1 MSAKD
6 YLKQLKL
13 LDIQIKQKVEELES
27 LKSAVTGLSGID
39 YAKDPVMTSRPGEAP
54 YVQTVNRMIDL
65 SAEINREI
73 DDFADKKHLIID
85 QIQGLGNADE
95 VDLLYYRY
103 IQYLTFEKIADKMYY
118 STRHIFVIHRRALQH
133 FEDKYLSA

>member
-1 MSAKD
+1 MGAKE

-27 LKSAVTGLSGID
+27 LKSAVAGLSGVD
-39 YAKDPVMTSRPGEAP
+39 YTKDPVMTSRPGEAS
-54 YVQTVNRMIDL
+54 YVRTVNRMVDL

-73 DDFADKKHLIID
+73 DDFADKKHLIIG
-85 QIQGLGNADE
+85 QIQGLGNAEE

-103 IQYLTFEKIADKMYY
+103 IQYLTFEKIADKMYC
-118 STRHIFVIHRRALQH
+118 SVRHIFVIHRRALQH